1 MTMFPSKIKD
11 FFAAVVLLCFFTP
24 LFFPLIADSTENNT
38 LPTIRLSGELDNTPR
53 TVMLCKPLTI
63 QFSVT
68 NTGTVP
74 ISSGT
79 ISLAIKAAGTSR
91 SVFARQLPFTTD
103 ANSIMIE
110 NVDFPQGEYTLTLKA
125 AVVNKELSINREYTL
140 AEQPLMVSAPILVT
154 SNSSSVPRVLLWL
167 SRTGTP
173 LQRVFAEKIVKEAF
187 DGEGVY
193 SMIVDTA
200 EAFTNQVMSGDFNTA
215 VLFETD
221 ELLDRSDWLQDHVA
235 HGMGLVV
242 IGPEDKTRMTAET
255 FGFKFLEMPTMSP
268 AMLLLTDDSGME
280 LSGTVPVSGRILLP
294 QKKSAKPA
302 ALLAGDKKPA
312 VLIDTAGNGRVIV
325 MPFSLIRSSLD
336 AGTTSLYSLLLRAA
350 VHNAAPENDELTG
363 VSSIELLVS
372 APSGPVR
379 TRVVETLPAGT
390 RVIWTNAEGTVKNNT
405 ILYDLIADK
414 EPQRLLYVYQ
424 PPAGSKTPIFSEVF
438 FECNENLVSQGK
450 IE

>member
-1 MTMFPSKIKD
+1 
-11 FFAAVVLLCFFTP
+11 
-24 LFFPLIADSTENNT
+24 
-38 LPTIRLSGELDNTPR
+38 
-53 TVMLCKPLTI
+53 
-63 QFSVT
+63 
-68 NTGTVP
+68 
-74 ISSGT
+74 
-79 ISLAIKAAGTSR
+79 
-91 SVFARQLPFTTD
+91 
-103 ANSIMIE
+103 
-110 NVDFPQGEYTLTLKA
+110 
-125 AVVNKELSINREYTL
+125 
-140 AEQPLMVSAPILVT
+140 
-154 SNSSSVPRVLLWL
+154 
-167 SRTGTP
+167 
-173 LQRVFAEKIVKEAF
+173 
-187 DGEGVY
+187 
-193 SMIVDTA
+193 
-200 EAFTNQVMSGDFNTA
+200 
-215 VLFETD
+215 
-221 ELLDRSDWLQDHVA
+221 
-235 HGMGLVV
+235 MGLVV

-255 FGFKFLEMPTMSP
+255 FGFKFLEMPTTSP

-325 MPFSLIRSSLD
+325 MPFSFTRSALD